1 MPEKPIDF
9 ILDDTHTTTG
19 MSVLDNEPDIALGL
33 KLPITAGNGTYFD
46 QEYLSIKQVRHN
58 IMNLILT
65 MKNERIMQP
74 TLGTN
79 IYSTLFEQD
88 DGTMSIKIEDS
99 IRETLSIWLPFV
111 KLEKLDVLTEGGDGL
126 ETTRNVFHISLVFSL
141 QHDPTMLETVSFRMS
156 GPEL

>member
-9 ILDDTHTTTG
+9 VLDDTHTTTG
-19 MSVLDNEPDIALGL
+19 MSVFDNEPDIALGL
-33 KLPITAGNGTYFD
+33 KLPITADGTYFD

-65 MKNERIMQP
+65 LKNERIMQP

-79 IYSTLFEQD
+79 IYSMMFEQD
-88 DGTMSIKIEDS
+88 DGTLGHRVEDS

-111 KLEKLDVLTEGGDGL
+111 HLENLEVLTSGGDGL
-126 ETTRNVFHISLVFSL
+126 QTTKNVFHIALTFSL
-141 QHDPTMLETVSFRMS
+141 QQDPTMLETVSFTMS

>member
-1 MPEKPIDF
+1 MAEKPIDF
-9 ILDDTHTTTG
+9 VLDDTHTTAG
-19 MSVLDNEPDIALGL
+19 MSVFDNEPDIALGL
-33 KLPITAGNGTYFD
+33 KLPITADGTYFD

-65 MKNERIMQP
+65 LKNERIMQP

-79 IYSTLFEQD
+79 IYSMMFEQD
-88 DGTMSIKIEDS
+88 DGTMSVRIEDS

-111 KLEKLDVLTEGGDGL
+111 NLDSLEVLTEGGDGL
-126 ETTRNVFHISLVFSL
+126 QTNRNVFHISLTFSL
-141 QHDPTMLETVSFRMS
+141 QQDPTMLETVSFKMS